1 MDQSKC
7 PTTLDRRPSCRPAI
21 GLADFFLTQTRRS
34 SRMRDTKST
43 EINRQAELAYRRCRR
58 YTIPTLALRAANNQ
72 KYRVPVLHGDIVDD
86 VAFYL
91 VPGTNR
97 DAGIL
102 MRAGYELCDLRLP
115 DVDDMWS

>member
-1 MDQSKC
+1 
-7 PTTLDRRPSCRPAI
+7 
-21 GLADFFLTQTRRS
+21 
-34 SRMRDTKST
+34 MRDTKST
-43 EINRQAELAYRRCRR
+43 EISRQAELAYRRCRR

-72 KYRVPVLHGDIVDD
+72 KYRVPVLHGDIVDE

-91 VPGTNR
+91 VPCTNR